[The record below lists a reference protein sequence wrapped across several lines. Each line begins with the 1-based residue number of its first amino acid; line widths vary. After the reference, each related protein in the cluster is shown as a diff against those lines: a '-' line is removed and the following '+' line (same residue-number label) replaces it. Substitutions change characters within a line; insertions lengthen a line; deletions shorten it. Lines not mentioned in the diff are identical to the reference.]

1 VVAVQSGGGEAPD
14 GGRASQR
21 VGIAPLHRPEEGLAG
36 FLVSGRWPDSTR
48 EWVHLLTLAVRVATT
63 PGLLPT
69 TSLFSADETRPDDG
83 RVPDAVGLVRLVGRA
98 LDPAVVRRQRT
109 GEPPVALLLLHPPA
123 ETPTTTPDVDVVA
136 SGCVLL
142 PGAPHLGLDHR
153 AAWVEAEPDG
163 TVTRLVSRRGVNP
176 SDDVDTA
183 VLAML
188 MAA

>member
-1 VVAVQSGGGEAPD
+1 MEPRQD
-14 GGRASQR
+14 GPAEPGVPLT
-21 VGIAPLHRPEEGLAG
+21 VGVAPLHRAGDGLAG

-63 PGLLPT
+63 PGLLPA
-69 TSLFSADETRPDDG
+69 TSLFSASEDRPDG
-83 RVPDAVGLVRLVGRA
+83 GTVPDAVGLVRLVGRA
-98 LDPAVVRRQRT
+98 LDPGTTARRPQ
-109 GEPPVALLLLHPPA
+109 EPPVALRLLHPPG
-123 ETPTTTPDVDVVA
+123 ESPSSTPEVDGVA

-163 TVTRLVSRRGVNP
+163 TVTRLVSRRGVDP

-183 VLAML
+183 VLAL
-188 MAA
+188 LLTA

>member
-1 VVAVQSGGGEAPD
+1 MAVQTGDDHRDGARAP
-14 GGRASQR
+14 RA
-21 VGIAPLHRPEEGLAG
+21 VGIAPLHRPEDGLAG

-48 EWVHLLTLAVRVATT
+48 EWVQLLTLAVRVATT

-69 TSLFSADETRPDDG
+69 TSLFSASETRPDDD

-98 LDPAVVRRQRT
+98 LDPAVAERRPS
-109 GEPPVALLLLHPPA
+109 EPPVALLLLHPPA
-123 ETPTTTPDVDVVA
+123 ETPTTTPEVDVVA

-163 TVTRLVSRRGVNP
+163 TVTRLVSRRGVDP
-176 SDDVDTA
+176 AADVDTA

>member
-1 VVAVQSGGGEAPD
+1 MDPRQDRPHD
-14 GGRASQR
+14 GGARS
-21 VGIAPLHRPEEGLAG
+21 VGIAPLHRSGEGLAG

-48 EWVHLLTLAVRVATT
+48 EWVQLLTLAVRVATT

-69 TSLFSADETRPDDG
+69 TSLFSATERRPDGDG
-83 RVPDAVGLVRLVGRA
+83 VPDAVGLVRLVGRA
-98 LDPAVVRRQRT
+98 LDPSATSSRPQ
-109 GEPPVALLLLHPPA
+109 EPPVALLLLHPPC
-123 ETPTTTPDVDVVA
+123 ESPSTTPEVAGVA

-163 TVTRLVSRRGVNP
+163 TVTRLLSLRGIDP
-176 SDDVDTA
+176 SQDVDTA
-183 VLAML
+183 VLALL

>member
-1 VVAVQSGGGEAPD
+1 MDPRQDRPDDLGGALT
-14 GGRASQR
+14 
-21 VGIAPLHRPEEGLAG
+21 VGIAPLHRAGDGLAG

-69 TSLFSADETRPDDG
+69 TSLFSATETRPDG
-83 RVPDAVGLVRLVGRA
+83 GTVPDAVGLVRLVGRA
-98 LDPAVVRRQRT
+98 LDPQATARRPA
-109 GEPPVALLLLHPPA
+109 GHPVALLLLHPPS
-123 ETPTTTPDVDVVA
+123 ETPSTTPEADGVA

-163 TVTRLVSRRGVNP
+163 TVTRLVSRRGVDP

-183 VLAML
+183 VLALL

>member
-1 VVAVQSGGGEAPD
+1 MDPRQGTPDNGGALT
-14 GGRASQR
+14 
-21 VGIAPLHRPEEGLAG
+21 VGIAPLHKQGDGLAG

-69 TSLFSADETRPDDG
+69 TSLFSASETRPDG
-83 RVPDAVGLVRLVGRA
+83 GQVPDAVGLVRLVGRA
-98 LDPAVVRRQRT
+98 LDPSATSTRPL
-109 GEPPVALLLLHPPA
+109 EPPLALILLHPPTESA
-123 ETPTTTPDVDVVA
+123 STTPEVGVVA

-163 TVTRLVSRRGVNP
+163 TVTRLVSRRGVDP
-176 SDDVDTA
+176 AADVDTA
-183 VLAML
+183 VLALL